1 MTISK
6 DQHVGELVAQDYRM
20 AQIFKDHKIDFC
32 CNGDRSLTAV
42 CEKKNIS
49 VDQLV
54 EKLENVSS
62 QKDAE
67 NINFDVWPLDLLAD
81 YIQKTH
87 HRYVEK
93 QSIVLKA
100 YLDKLCKVHG
110 NQHPELHEIK
120 SLFSDSAGELAAHM
134 KKEELILFPF
144 IKKMNT
150 AKDTQQA
157 MPQASF
163 QTVENPIEMMMHD
176 HDAEGERFRKIAE
189 LSDDYTPPAD
199 ACQTYRVT
207 FSLLEEF
214 ENDLHKHIHLENNM
228 LFPKAIALE
237 KESLTAV

>member
-1 MTISK
+1 MTITK
-6 DQHVGELVAQDYRM
+6 DQHVGELVAQDYKL

-32 CNGDRSLTAV
+32 CNGDRSLSDV

-49 VDQLV
+49 TDSLIK
-54 EKLENVSS
+54 ELENAAT
-62 QKDAE
+62 QKGQE
-67 NINFDVWPLDLLAD
+67 SINFDAWPLDLLAD
-81 YIQKTH
+81 YIEKTH

-93 QSIVLKA
+93 QSVVLKA

-110 NQHPELHEIK
+110 DRHPELHEIK
-120 SLFSDSAGELAAHM
+120 THFNDSAGELAAHM

-144 IKKMNT
+144 IKKMNA
-150 AKDTQQA
+150 AKDTQQE
-157 MPQASF
+157 MPKASF
-163 QTVENPIEMMMHD
+163 ETVENPIEMMMHD

-189 LSDDYTPPAD
+189 LSNDYTPPED

-237 KESLTAV
+237 KESLTTA